1 MISVK
6 FADDDGNSEG
16 AVDAG
21 GPRREF
27 LRLLVKA
34 ANEQSGLFYGKV
46 DQRVLFPNAAGIRL
60 RTVIKQLK
68 TKKIRK
74 KVPQNS

>member
-1 MISVK
+1 MK
-6 FADDDGNSEG
+6 FADDDGTSEG

-34 ANEQSGLFYGKV
+34 VNEDSGVFIGKP
-46 DQRVLFPNAAGIRL
+46 DHRVLFPNARAKR
-60 RTVIKQLK
+60 
-68 TKKIRK
+68 
-74 KVPQNS
+74 NSQ